1 MREDHKIKGNTV
13 GSRQELNNQ
22 DLAYIAGF
30 LDGDGS
36 IMMQIK
42 RRLDSK
48 FGWRI
53 MITICFYQDARHI
66 KPLRW
71 IRRMFHI
78 GYISVRN
85 DHMAEYRINGFKET
99 RRVLQL
105 LKPYIRFKK
114 KQVAIVLTI
123 LPLLCEKKLI
133 EMSRKERKNIA
144 DSIISLREHN
154 YQSHQRRYTDESIK
168 ALLDF

>member
-1 MREDHKIKGNTV
+1 MREDHNIKDNTV
-13 GSRQELNNQ
+13 GSRQELTIQ
-22 DLAYIAGF
+22 DIAYIAGF

-42 RRLDSK
+42 RRSDSK

-53 MITICFYQDARHI
+53 MTTICFYQDERHI

-71 IRRMFHI
+71 IRRVFRI

-85 DHMAEYRINGFKET
+85 DHMAEYRINGFEET
-99 RRVLQL
+99 QRILQL
-105 LKPYIRFKK
+105 VKPFIRFKK
-114 KQVAIVLTI
+114 KQVVILLKI
-123 LPLLCEKKLI
+123 LPLLCRKKLTD
-133 EMSRKERKNIA
+133 MSRKERMRVA
-144 DSIISLREHN
+144 EVIISLREYN

-168 ALLDF
+168 AILDF